1 MKFAAL
7 ISRPTTG
14 VSEKLHEPELPVATM
29 QQLVAFGPT
38 DDGAGAVSP
47 PSSPPGSSVAE
58 QSGRRRCTNS
68 RVNSRRPR
76 HPTVALQRA
85 DQVIEWWMVGSQ
97 TNLIIE
103 TTNAKGLPGMFNYKD
118 AVIKGALASYGES
131 YQALGRACAKHVQ
144 RVLLGADPSTL
155 PVEQFDRPEFFINVK
170 TAKTLGLTIPPS
182 LLLRADQV
190 IE

>member
-1 MKFAAL
+1 
-7 ISRPTTG
+7 
-14 VSEKLHEPELPVATM
+14 
-29 QQLVAFGPT
+29 
-38 DDGAGAVSP
+38 
-47 PSSPPGSSVAE
+47 
-58 QSGRRRCTNS
+58 
-68 RVNSRRPR
+68 
-76 HPTVALQRA
+76 
-85 DQVIEWWMVGSQ
+85 MVGSQ